1 MDELNGYLQFNF
13 WEMILRTTITFLVL
27 LTLARLLGEKQ
38 IGHLTFFDYVT
49 GITIGS
55 IAAEIVVR
63 RDTPFFNGIISLI
76 WWAILAILIS
86 YLSLKSSKARIMMD
100 GQPKIIIKQ
109 GKIMR
114 ETLKSTRLNLDDLCM
129 MLREKDVFSI
139 QDVHYAILEPDG
151 KISVLRKEF
160 KQPVTKGDLNIPTP
174 NFTYLPAEI
183 ISDGKIIKKNLK
195 ELNLDENWLQQ
206 ELNKKGIHSA
216 EEVFYAEV
224 QSDGSLFFDRY

>member
-1 MDELNGYLQFNF
+1 MNGLMQFNF
-13 WEMILRTTITFLVL
+13 WEMIWRTTITFLVL

-38 IGHLTFFDYVT
+38 LGHLTFFDYVT
-49 GITIGS
+49 GITVGS

-63 RDTPFFNGIISLI
+63 RDTHFLNGMVSLI

-86 YLSLKSSKARIMMD
+86 YISLKSSKARILMD

-114 ETLKSTRLNLDDLCM
+114 ETLKSTRLNLDDLSM

-160 KQPVTKGDLNIPTP
+160 KQPVAKGDLNLPTP
-174 NFTYLPAEI
+174 NFTYLPSEI

-195 ELNLDENWLQQ
+195 ELNLDEAWLQQ
-206 ELNKKGIHSA
+206 ELQIKGIHSA

-224 QSDGSLFFDRY
+224 QSDGSLFVDRY

>member
-1 MDELNGYLQFNF
+1 MNGYLQFNF

>member
-1 MDELNGYLQFNF
+1 VINFIQFNF
-13 WEMILRTTITFLVL
+13 WEMILRTTVTFIIL

-38 IGHLTFFDYVT
+38 LGHLTFFDYVT

-63 RDTPFFNGIISLI
+63 RDTHFLNGMISLI
-76 WWAILAILIS
+76 WWSILAILIS
-86 YLSLKSSKARIMMD
+86 YISLKSSKARILMD
-100 GQPKIIIKQ
+100 GQPKIIIKE
-109 GKIMR
+109 GKIMKD
-114 ETLKSTRLNLDDLCM
+114 TLKSTRLNLDDLCM

-160 KQPVTKGDLNIPTP
+160 KQPITKGDLNIPTP
-174 NFTYLPAEI
+174 IFTNLPSEI
-183 ISDGKIIKKNLK
+183 ISDGKIVKKNLK
-195 ELNLDENWLQQ
+195 ELNLDETWLHQ
-206 ELNKKGIHSA
+206 ELQKKGIHSA

-224 QSDGSLFFDRY
+224 QSDGSLFVDRN

>member
-1 MDELNGYLQFNF
+1 MNGFIQFNF
-13 WEMILRTTITFLVL
+13 WEMILRTTITFFAL

-38 IGHLTFFDYVT
+38 LGHLTFFDYVT

-129 MLREKDVFSI
+129 MLREKDIFSI

-160 KQPVTKGDLNIPTP
+160 KQPATKGDLHIPTP
-174 NFTYLPAEI
+174 IFTYLPSEI
-183 ISDGKIIKKNLK
+183 ISDGKIVKKNLK
-195 ELNLDENWLQQ
+195 ELNLDETWLHQ
-206 ELNKKGIHSA
+206 ELQKKGIHSA
-216 EEVFYAEV
+216 DEVFYAEV
-224 QSDGSLFFDRY
+224 QSDGSLFIDKY